1 MSSVWVVHPNEY
13 EADVAFVAESK
24 DAALMRIDQKHQGR
38 GPWTSHVIHD
48 GSVTV
53 QDRDG
58 LYRYV
63 LEPYPLV
70 TMADSLTRAETHE

>member
-1 MSSVWVVHPNEY
+1 MSDVWVVHPNEY
-13 EADVAFVAESK
+13 EADVAFVAESM
-24 DAALMRIDQKHQGR
+24 DAALMRIDQRHQGR
-38 GPWTSHVIHD
+38 GPWTSHAIHD

-63 LEPYPLV
+63 LESYPLV
-70 TMADSLTRAETHE
+70 TLADSLTRTETR